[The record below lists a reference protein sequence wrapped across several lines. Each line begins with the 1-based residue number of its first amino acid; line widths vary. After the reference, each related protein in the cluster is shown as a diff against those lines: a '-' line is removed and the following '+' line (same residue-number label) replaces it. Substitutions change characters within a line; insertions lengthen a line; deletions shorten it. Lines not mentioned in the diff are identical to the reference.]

1 MNRGLDRS
9 DECIRACIFVCG
21 DVMSVDLPNYRI
33 VEKLG
38 IGANSSIY
46 RARCMRTGKD
56 YAVKIVKKIKPE
68 DESFIDLLRAEYAIG
83 STIDHSTVRKI
94 YELRY
99 LRQRLRIKG
108 AILFMEYVSG
118 IAMSDREF
126 SRPLIEILGQFQE
139 VARGLHAMHLAG
151 YVHADL
157 KPNNIM
163 ITNDDEVKLIDLGQS
178 STIREAKPRVQGTID
193 YMAPEQV
200 NQEVLDARTDVFGLG
215 ATLHKVLIGKPIAT
229 DMNQTVSMS
238 SQSMVGK
245 RVSDT
250 TEHHYETLPV
260 GIARFI
266 SDCCQN
272 DPDNRIANMP
282 TLIERLDLAQMTL
295 RKQEAKSTTPPD
307 ENEA

>member
-1 MNRGLDRS
+1 
-9 DECIRACIFVCG
+9 
-21 DVMSVDLPNYRI
+21 
-33 VEKLG
+33 
-38 IGANSSIY
+38 
-46 RARCMRTGKD
+46 MRTGKD

-83 STIDHSTVRKI
+83 SAIDHSTVRKI

-151 YVHADL
+151 FVHADL

-193 YMAPEQV
+193 YMAPEQEK
-200 NQEVLDARTDVFGLG
+200 QQVLDARTDVFGLG
-215 ATLHKVLIGKPIAT
+215 ATMHKVLTGKPIAT
-229 DMNQTVSMS
+229 GMNQKVSMH
-238 SQSMVGK
+238 SQSLVGK

-250 TEHHYETLPV
+250 SEHHYETLPV
-260 GIARFI
+260 GIARFL

-272 DPDNRIANMP
+272 DPDNRIVDMP
-282 TLIERLDLAQMTL
+282 TLIERLDLAQTTL